1 MDHGTPFAYL
11 YDGSYAG
18 FLTCIYESYVRKE
31 LPVSFSTPEDPRI
44 SLYPERAGGDG
55 AGLPQAMAAVLRYH
69 LHRGTLSSQVPYDP
83 YAQTLLEHHDRVP
96 D

>member
-31 LPVSFSTPEDPRI
+31 LPVSFSTP
-44 SLYPERAGGDG
+44 
-55 AGLPQAMAAVLRYH
+55 
-69 LHRGTLSSQVPYDP
+69 
-83 YAQTLLEHHDRVP
+83 
-96 D
+96 

>member
-31 LPVSFSTPEDPRI
+31 LPVSFSTPEDPASPSIPNGRWR
-44 SLYPERAGGDG
+44 PRKPMPGGCT
-55 AGLPQAMAAVLRYH
+55 ALSA
-69 LHRGTLSSQVPYDP
+69 RGSRWTHS
-83 YAQTLLEHHDRVP
+83 AW
-96 D
+96 

>member
-44 SLYPERAGGDG
+44 SLYPE
-55 AGLPQAMAAVLRYH
+55 GL
-69 LHRGTLSSQVPYDP
+69 
-83 YAQTLLEHHDRVP
+83 
-96 D
+96 

>member
-44 SLYPERAGGDG
+44 SLYPERRGPPATGLPPFLRTGRRADGGD
-55 AGLPQAMAAVLRYH
+55 
-69 LHRGTLSSQVPYDP
+69 
-83 YAQTLLEHHDRVP
+83 
-96 D
+96 